1 MKNVIKSF
9 SDMTTKKIYLGESL
23 TKKDRKRI
31 GSLNIEKAKER
42 MMMLATADEKRLLM
56 AVYLHYHAL
65 RGTGRYSIDA
75 DSRRSPWRITFA
87 WSGDEMVDVELV
99 TIENTH

>member
-1 MKNVIKSF
+1 
-9 SDMTTKKIYLGESL
+9 
-23 TKKDRKRI
+23 
-31 GSLNIEKAKER
+31 